1 MMARGFDTFI
11 MGCTEIPLAM
21 GRLRLPVTLID
32 PAKILAHAAHKGGLP
47 GEAEEGVVE
56 WCF

>member
-32 PAKILAHAAHKGGLP
+32 PAKILAHALIKAVCPEKLRKG
-47 GEAEEGVVE
+47 
-56 WCF
+56 